1 MVRSTRAE
9 GPATILAIG
18 NATPLNS
25 VEQST
30 YSDYIVHVYQCHN
43 LDYIVHQKARLVVME
58 VPKLGKKAAKKA
70 VEEWGQPKSKIAHL
84 IVCTTSGNDMPD
96 ADYQLTKVLNLNSN
110 VKCYMVYQ
118 QGCFAGSTI
127 LRLAKDLV
135 ENNKGAHVL
144 IVCSKITIFT
154 LYGLSHINVDSLMG
168 QAIFGDVVAAA
179 IVGSNII
186 PNVEM
191 PLFELV
197 WTSQI
202 IVPNSEGALSFH
214 LREACLAFHLHKDV
228 PELIPNNIEDVLDE
242 AFKSFNIF
250 YDYNYIF
257 WIVHPGGLA
266 ILDLVEEKLGLKL
279 EKMRGSKHVL
289 SEYGNLASV
298 CVLFILDEMRRKSK
312 ETNQSFYNG

>member
-1 MVRSTRAE
+1 M
-9 GPATILAIG
+9 
-18 NATPLNS
+18 
-25 VEQST
+25 
-30 YSDYIVHVYQCHN
+30 
-43 LDYIVHQKARLVVME
+43 
-58 VPKLGKKAAKKA
+58 
-70 VEEWGQPKSKIAHL
+70 
-84 IVCTTSGNDMPD
+84 
-96 ADYQLTKVLNLNSN
+96 
-110 VKCYMVYQ
+110 
-118 QGCFAGSTI
+118 
-127 LRLAKDLV
+127 
-135 ENNKGAHVL
+135 L